1 MTIITD
7 YIKRED
13 AINSVICLYTHWIEA
28 SDNQAKDKYYAEGKV
43 IIDAINQIPPANVVE
58 RSKYENCRRT
68 LFELSE
74 CKQGEWLKLGEDIG
88 RRHYLTCSVCR
99 RDIATYD
106 IFHFCPN
113 CGAMMTRGESNEID

>member
-1 MTIITD
+1 MTD

-13 AINSVICLYTHWIEA
+13 VKRIICKNCTPTRLSDCTICKRIYEINE
-28 SDNQAKDKYYAEGKV
+28 
-43 IIDAINQIPPANVVE
+43 IPSADVVE
-58 RSKYENCRRT
+58 RRKYENCRRT
-68 LFELSE
+68 LFELSGR
-74 CKQGEWLKLGEDIG
+74 KQGEWLKLGEDIG

-113 CGAMMTRGESNEID
+113 CGAMMTRGENNEID